1 MKLLIDMPKEKY
13 EWIKTHNL
21 NIDNDSIVG
30 AVANGIPYEEKTQGE
45 WIHYLGCGIGKAV
58 CSECG
63 QVGEIKKY
71 CGNCGAYMRGN
82 NNENL

>member
-30 AVANGIPYEEKTQGE
+30 AVANGIPYEEDMMM
-45 WIHYLGCGIGKAV
+45 
-58 CSECG
+58 
-63 QVGEIKKY
+63 IKGVIDVVIS
-71 CGNCGAYMRGN
+71 GNDFKFGD
-82 NNENL
+82 